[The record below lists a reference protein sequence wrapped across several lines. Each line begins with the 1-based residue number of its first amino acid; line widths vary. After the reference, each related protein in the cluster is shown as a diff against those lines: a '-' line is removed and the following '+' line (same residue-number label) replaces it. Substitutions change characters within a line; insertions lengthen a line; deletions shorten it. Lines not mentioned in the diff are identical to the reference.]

1 MRSREADKQIH
12 KLYIVVELLTGVIPD
27 RALFRKPVLKS
38 ALQPYFQI
46 VQGQLR

>member
-1 MRSREADKQIH
+1 MCQIH

-38 ALQPYFQI
+38 ALQPYFQV
-46 VQGQLR
+46 VQGESSLD